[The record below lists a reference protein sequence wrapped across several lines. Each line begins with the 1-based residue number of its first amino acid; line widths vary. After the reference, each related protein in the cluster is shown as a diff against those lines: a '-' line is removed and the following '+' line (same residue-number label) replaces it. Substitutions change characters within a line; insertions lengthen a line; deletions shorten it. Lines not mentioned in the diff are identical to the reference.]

1 MSASADDVGEHSS
14 GERSSGGH
22 PSGGQPSGE
31 RRSGGGRR
39 RSVARL
45 GAIQA
50 LYQLALNP
58 GRGVEVAIGE
68 FLHHRLGR
76 EIDGDL
82 YGEADEPLFAEIV
95 RGVNEHRERLDETIA
110 AALSEE
116 WPLRRLETILR
127 LILEAG
133 AYELTHRPDIPPRV
147 TLAEYV
153 AIAHAFFDGKEPAL
167 ANGVLNHLARALRS
181 EEL

>member
-1 MSASADDVGEHSS
+1 MSAAGVADD
-14 GERSSGGH
+14 GER
-22 PSGGQPSGE
+22 E
-31 RRSGGGRR
+31 RERPGAGGRR

-58 GRGVEVAIGE
+58 GRGAEVAIGE

-76 EIDGDL
+76 EIDGEL
-82 YGEADEPLFAEIV
+82 YGEADEALFADIV
-95 RGVNEHRERLDETIA
+95 RGVTDHRGQLDETIA
-110 AALSEE
+110 ASLNEE

-133 AYELTHRPDIPPRV
+133 AYELAHRPDIPPRV

-153 AIAHAFFDGKEPAL
+153 AIAHAFFDGKEPGL
-167 ANGVLNHLARALRS
+167 ANGVLNRLARALRAA
-181 EEL
+181 EL

>member
-1 MSASADDVGEHSS
+1 MSAAGVTEPESERQS
-14 GERSSGGH
+14 GA
-22 PSGGQPSGE
+22 
-31 RRSGGGRR
+31 GRK

-58 GRGVEVAIGE
+58 GRGPEVAIGE

-76 EIDGDL
+76 EIDGEV
-82 YGEADEPLFAEIV
+82 YGEADEALFADIV
-95 RGVNEHRERLDETIA
+95 RGVSLHREQLDEPIA
-110 AALSEE
+110 ASLSEE

-133 AYELTHRPDIPPRV
+133 AYELAHRPDIPPRV
-147 TLAEYV
+147 TLSEYI
-153 AIAHAFFDGKEPAL
+153 AIAHAFFDGKEPGL
-167 ANGVLNHLARALRS
+167 ANGVLNRLARALRG

>member
-1 MSASADDVGEHSS
+1 LSATGITDREGERQSAS
-14 GERSSGGH
+14 
-22 PSGGQPSGE
+22 
-31 RRSGGGRR
+31 GRR
-39 RSVARL
+39 RSIARL
-45 GAIQA
+45 GAVQA

-58 GRGVEVAIGE
+58 SLGAEVVIAE

-76 EIDGDL
+76 EIDGDV
-82 YGEADEPLFAEIV
+82 YGEADETLFADVV
-95 RGVNEHRERLDETIA
+95 RGVARHRERLDETIA
-110 AALSEE
+110 ASLSEE

-133 AYELTHRPDIPPRV
+133 AYELAHRLDIPPRV
-147 TLAEYV
+147 TLSEYV

-167 ANGVLNHLARALRS
+167 ANGVLNRLARALRG

>member
-1 MSASADDVGEHSS
+1 MSGASATDHDA
-14 GERSSGGH
+14 
-22 PSGGQPSGE
+22 E
-31 RRSGGGRR
+31 RRSGSGRR

-45 GAIQA
+45 GAVQA

-58 GRGVEVAIGE
+58 GLGAEVVVGE

-76 EIDGDL
+76 EIDGET
-82 YGEADEPLFAEIV
+82 YGEADEALFADIV
-95 RGVNEHRERLDETIA
+95 RGVARHGEQLDETIA
-110 AALSEE
+110 ALLSEE

-133 AYELTHRPDIPPRV
+133 AYELAHRRDIPPRV

-153 AIAHAFFDGKEPAL
+153 AIAHAFFDGKEPGL
-167 ANGVLNHLARALRS
+167 ANGVLNRLARAQRG

>member
-1 MSASADDVGEHSS
+1 MSAAGVTDHD
-14 GERSSGGH
+14 GER
-22 PSGGQPSGE
+22 PSGA
-31 RRSGGGRR
+31 GRR
-39 RSVARL
+39 RSIARL

-58 GRGVEVAIGE
+58 GLGAEVVIGE
-68 FLHHRLGR
+68 FRHHRLGR
-76 EIDGDL
+76 EIDGET
-82 YGEADEPLFAEIV
+82 YGEADESLFVDIV
-95 RGVNEHRERLDETIA
+95 RGVAQHCDRLDETIA
-110 AALSEE
+110 ASLSEE

-133 AYELTHRPDIPPRV
+133 AYELTHRIDIPPRV

-153 AIAHAFFDGKEPAL
+153 AIAHAFFGGKEPGL
-167 ANGVLNHLARALRS
+167 ANGVLNRLARALRP